1 MMALQCHHI
10 FVGHMSQLRSPVLQA
25 EGPMGQL
32 GLRDNTVASGKQ
44 KKVNF
49 WCIKVLNK
57 FLNEYIF
64 FQVLC
69 QRWKNKVND

>member
-1 MMALQCHHI
+1 MTALQCHHI

-49 WCIKVLNK
+49 WRIK
-57 FLNEYIF
+57 Y
-64 FQVLC
+64 
-69 QRWKNKVND
+69 